1 MKKMIVE
8 RSGKGAVK
16 CAFLSSLNKINQEM
30 KLFSEKYVLYID
42 SAWVLHVKMCKNVI
56 GDALSKV
63 LDEKLVLGLSQFFNR
78 DDVVIIYSQAFYGA
92 FNGYKKYL
100 KEIIINDL
108 GDLIITLEN
117 SDEIIIIGKV
127 VSRENGSVYKYFE
140 SKLNETLS
148 HYDSLLNL
156 FKFTFLTED
165 EKEKIRESILRTKLG
180 EYPVR
185 LSKQLVPNIKK
196 DTNIGL
202 YLDVDNELKRE
213 EGDVALLCVNSTN
226 GDLSS
231 FLIYKIIKF

>member
-165 EKEKIRESILRTKLG
+165 YLLASLR
-180 EYPVR
+180 VQR
-185 LSKQLVPNIKK
+185 C
-196 DTNIGL
+196 
-202 YLDVDNELKRE
+202 
-213 EGDVALLCVNSTN
+213 A
-226 GDLSS
+226 
-231 FLIYKIIKF
+231 